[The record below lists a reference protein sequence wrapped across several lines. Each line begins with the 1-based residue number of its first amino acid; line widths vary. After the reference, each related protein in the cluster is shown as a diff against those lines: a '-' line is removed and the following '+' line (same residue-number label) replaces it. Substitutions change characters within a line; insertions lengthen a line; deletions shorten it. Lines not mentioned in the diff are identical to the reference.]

1 MFFTNFAR
9 MVAWLVLVGS
19 VMRIVTGVGIA
30 TEILGPYEEALRRYG
45 GRAESSGAIIDRGVY
60 ALLVAIAL
68 GTLAE
73 ISRSVRGPR
82 E

>member
-1 MFFTNFAR
+1 
-9 MVAWLVLVGS
+9 
-19 VMRIVTGVGIA
+19 MRIITGIGIA

-73 ISRSVRGPR
+73 IGIALRR
-82 E
+82 